1 MANPRRKLSK
11 KELKE
16 DRFVLAVLRAREIVE
31 EHARTILYGILG
43 ILVVFLLASFYSQ
56 SKKKAQEEASVLL
69 SEAQVALGQGDE
81 NAAIAKLNDLSDR
94 YEGTPSAGYAT
105 FLLGKLYWQKNDTLK
120 AKTYFKRYIDDY
132 ADDTFLTQAALAGY
146 ADCLILE
153 KNYPEAARYYER
165 AAKVN
170 PEFPEAPVYLYS
182 AAMAYRD
189 AGALDKAR
197 KMLDR
202 ILEKYPDSPYRE
214 KAELL
219 MAQIRLQS

>member
-1 MANPRRKLSK
+1 MLNPKKKLSK

-16 DRFVLAVLRAREIVE
+16 DKFVLAVLRAREVLE
-31 EHARTILYGILG
+31 EHSRTILYGILG
-43 ILVVFLLASFYSQ
+43 VLVIFLLASFYSQ

-120 AKTYFKRYIDDY
+120 AKTYFKRYIDNY
-132 ADDTFLTQAALAGY
+132 ADDKFLTQAALAGY

-153 KNYPEAARYYER
+153 KNYAEAARYYER

-170 PEFPEAPVYLYS
+170 PEFPEAPGYLYS
-182 AAMAYRD
+182 AAMAYMD
-189 AGALDKAR
+189 AGELEKAR
-197 KMLDR
+197 KVLDH
-202 ILEKYPDSPYRE
+202 LMEKYEDSPYKS
-214 KAELL
+214 KAEMLL
-219 MAQIRLQS
+219 AQLRFRS